1 MNFGQYILAHSAP
14 FCVHLTAEDML
25 AFLAKAIIVSPTW
38 FALLIWAFVKVLPN
52 SGIFAQ
58 KAKLWQCALMGLA
71 ERAQ

>member
-1 MNFGQYILAHSAP
+1 MVNIFWLIQLP
-14 FCVHLTAEDML
+14 FVFISLTAEDML
-25 AFLAKAIIVSPTW
+25 AFLAKAIIVPPTW

-52 SGIFAQ
+52 SGILAQ